1 MTKSQNRNVNK
12 LYQQMI
18 DMRGWWAEDKWW
30 YGQSWR
36 SHEKNDV
43 MEKYWKSAKNE
54 VIENH
59 KSKNY

>member
-1 MTKSQNRNVNK
+1 
-12 LYQQMI
+12 MI

-43 MEKYWKSAKNE
+43 MEKYWKSAKND